1 MFRSLAAVVL
11 MFPVMSAC
19 ATTPEPCTAE
29 WFDWQTERILG
40 EFVYDH
46 RKEINDLREQA
57 PRMFG
62 PEGGLEQIAPTSFL
76 VLTAIGALQL
86 VVDFADDAW
95 PEIVGAVSECS
106 SAPDASRL
114 FADMLWREG
123 VDDRAVRAIEDLG
136 GLMDL
141 TRGRR

>member
-76 VLTAIGALQL
+76 VLTAIGAPSTLATPWL
-86 VVDFADDAW
+86 CKEICWIGNPPANRGAKGNWAW
-95 PEIVGAVSECS
+95 AVNPFTCT
-106 SAPDASRL
+106 
-114 FADMLWREG
+114 G
-123 VDDRAVRAIEDLG
+123 TVN
-136 GLMDL
+136 
-141 TRGRR
+141 

>member
-1 MFRSLAAVVL
+1 MFRSLAAAIL
-11 MFPVMSAC
+11 MAPLMSAC
-19 ATTPEPCTAE
+19 ATAPEPCTAE
-29 WFDWQTERILG
+29 WFDWKTERILG

-46 RKEINDLREQA
+46 RRQINDLRDQA
-57 PRMFG
+57 
-62 PEGGLEQIAPTSFL
+62 SFVL
-76 VLTAIGALQL
+76 GAHGSSQTLSPNLTMVLTAIGALQL
-86 VVDFADDAW
+86 VADFADDAW
-95 PEIVGAVSECS
+95 PDITDAVAECS

-114 FADMLWREG
+114 FADMLRREG

>member
-1 MFRSLAAVVL
+1 MIRSFVATLLMAPVL
-11 MFPVMSAC
+11 SAC
-19 ATTPEPCTAE
+19 ATAPEPCTAE
-29 WFDWQTERILG
+29 WFDWKTERILG

-46 RKEINDLREQA
+46 RRQIDDLREAA
-57 PRMFG
+57 PRMFSA
-62 PEGGLEQIAPTSFL
+62 EGGLEQIAPSSLL

-86 VVDFADDAW
+86 VVDFANDTWPDITDA
-95 PEIVGAVSECS
+95 VAECS
-106 SAPDASRL
+106 TAPDASRL
-114 FADMLWREG
+114 FADMLRREG